1 MTYEVTLEPTPWKIC
16 PPSGTEE
23 VIQNVKCLLLTA
35 KGTVWNYREFGL
47 NISLID
53 TPLPVAQQR
62 FIGEVVRTVNR
73 YEPRAKVRKV
83 RWARSAA
90 SDGVLRPVITL
101 EVQS

>member
-1 MTYEVTLEPTPWKIC
+1 MIC
-16 PPSGTEE
+16 PSSGTEE

-35 KGTVWNYREFGL
+35 LGTVWNYREFGL
-47 NISLID
+47 DVSLID

>member
-1 MTYEVTLEPTPWKIC
+1 MTLEIDTNQTAWKLV
-16 PPSGTEE
+16 PASKEE
-23 VIQNVKCLLLTA
+23 EIVQSVKCLLLTA
-35 KGTVWNYREFGL
+35 RGTVWNYREFGL
-47 NISLID
+47 DISLID

-90 SDGVLRPVITL
+90 SDGILRPVITL